1 METRNPGSPGG
12 STLEEASMRA
22 GAATGRMSE
31 RAHEAVDEMTGRVQ
45 DMTQRLGEHGEEWM
59 ARSDEM
65 MDAMRA
71 YVRERPMVSIGI
83 AAAVGFLL
91 SRMLR

>member
-1 METRNPGSPGG
+1 
-12 STLEEASMRA
+12 
-22 GAATGRMSE
+22 MSE
-31 RAHEAVDEMTGRVQ
+31 RAHEAMDEMTGRVQ

-65 MDAMRA
+65 MESMRG